1 MLQYCQRV
9 ARHPADL
16 GTTPPTDGSV
26 RARVEA
32 DREYLRHAIANMQ
45 ADPIGHLRRRLTIG
59 AFVLWAAEVP
69 IRYADINTM
78 PVWFIRLLWI
88 VQLALLAAAAW
99 GGVWMARHGRW
110 LEAVML
116 ALPVVYVT
124 GVHLPLLCE
133 ARQSLP
139 VKPVVIALA
148 ACGLTRRSRT

>member
-1 MLQYCQRV
+1 
-9 ARHPADL
+9 
-16 GTTPPTDGSV
+16 
-26 RARVEA
+26 
-32 DREYLRHAIANMQ
+32 MQ
-45 ADPIGHLRRRLTIG
+45 ADPIGHLRRRLTVG

-78 PVWFIRLLWI
+78 PVWFIRLLWMLQ
-88 VQLALLAAAAW
+88 VALLAAAAW
-99 GGVWMARHGRW
+99 GAIWLARHGRW

-116 ALPVVYVT
+116 SLPIIYVT

-148 ACGLTRRSRT
+148 ACGLTRQSRH